1 MTGLSSFD
9 LYFRSTIFP
18 FLFLMSSRSP
28 SVLLFL
34 LFVCCRVFTFL
45 CSSSVSRLPCS
56 KQSSLS
62 RVLFPTSHFP
72 LSRFLVISFLFFL
85 NFFPRHYSSL
95 QSSNFDSTLQKRW
108 ETNANQ
114 QTLLT
119 GHSFKIFL
127 LWGGRLGALFYPQIF
142 ARVACSV
149 IFHLDLFVCLNT
161 ILAIPS

>member
-18 FLFLMSSRSP
+18 FLFLMSSRPS

-34 LFVCCRVFTFL
+34 
-45 CSSSVSRLPCS
+45 CSSVALCLRFSVPPLFLVFHVP
-56 KQSSLS
+56 SSLPFH
-62 RVLFPTSHFP
+62 VFCFP
-72 LSRFLVISFLFFL
+72 LPTFRRLVSWLFLSSFSS
-85 NFFPRHYSSL
+85 NFPRHYSSL

-119 GHSFKIFL
+119 GHSYKIFL

>member
-1 MTGLSSFD
+1 MYLAP
-9 LYFRSTIFP
+9 RFP
-18 FLFLMSSRSP
+18 HSHFSYSPVSPLFP
-28 SVLLFL
+28 CFSVSLLVCS
-34 LFVCCRVFTFL
+34 LFFTFL
-45 CSSSVSRLPCS
+45 CPFVLLSSYVSRHPCS
-56 KQSSLS
+56 ERSSLS
-62 RVLFPTSHFP
+62 RFLFPTSHFP
-72 LSRFLVISFLFFL
+72 LSRFLDISFLFFL

>member
-1 MTGLSSFD
+1 MTRLSSFD

-18 FLFLMSSRSP
+18 FLFLMSSRPS
-28 SVLLFL
+28 SVLLFICL
-34 LFVCCRVFTFL
+34 SVALFLRFSVLPLFLVFH
-45 CSSSVSRLPCS
+45 VP
-56 KQSSLS
+56 SSLPFH
-62 RVLFPTSHFP
+62 VFCFP
-72 LSRFLVISFLFFL
+72 LPTFHCLVPFFFFL

-95 QSSNFDSTLQKRW
+95 QSANFDSTLQKRW

-114 QTLLT
+114 QTLWS
-119 GHSFKIFL
+119 GHSYKIVL

-149 IFHLDLFVCLNT
+149 ILPLDLFVCLNT